1 MVRMSLKH
9 ALALLLAFA
18 SQSLWAAN
26 LGVTPVAIH
35 MGGAVNRTTVSI
47 VNSGTDA
54 VTMQAE
60 AIAWK
65 RVDGVDQDGETNDV
79 MVNPAVFTIEP
90 GQSQIVRVG
99 LRRPNDQPVEAT
111 YRLVLREVPVVRE
124 EAPAAGTTVRVL
136 VAMRLPIYVAPNQ
149 VKFDEQWDVKSDAKG
164 NVIVKLQNR
173 GNVHYKV
180 GSIKLR
186 ADDGKS
192 GGVPLASTTEGAVLF
207 PGESR
212 SFNLKQAQQ
221 RALPR
226 QPVTLEVFTDR
237 GPQYISTELN
247 KGD

>member
-1 MVRMSLKH
+1 MTLTRVFVFI
-9 ALALLLAFA
+9 LAFV

-35 MGGAVNRTTVSI
+35 MGGTVNRTTVSI
-47 VNSGTDA
+47 VNSGNET

-60 AIAWK
+60 TIAWK
-65 RVDGVDQDGETNDV
+65 RVDGVDQDGETSDV

-99 LRRPNDQPVEAT
+99 LRRPNDQAVEAT

-124 EAPAAGTTVRVL
+124 EAPTGGTTVRVL

-149 VKFDEQWDVKSDAKG
+149 VSFNEKWNAKSDAKG
-164 NVIVKLQNR
+164 NVVVNLQNN

-180 GSIKLR
+180 GSIKMR
-186 ADDGKS
+186 TEDGKG
-192 GGVPLASTTEGAVLF
+192 GGVPLASSTEGAVLF

-221 RALPR
+221 RPLQR

-237 GPQYISTELN
+237 GPQYIPVELN